1 MCMGLCIVVSYSRLH
16 LSAVQQGNKLGAD
29 SHPVFYKLNVA
40 CTPSFHTEFIADR
53 DLSYTVVVIAF
64 IDSTQPPV
72 IASIDD
78 PTLPNL
84 ISLSL
89 ATLPRHLLPALHDS
103 SPSYLKRWPH

>member
-1 MCMGLCIVVSYSRLH
+1 MGLCIVVSYSRLH

-29 SHPVFYKLNVA
+29 SHSVFYKLNVA

-72 IASIDD
+72 VTGIDD
-78 PTLPNL
+78 PTLPL
-84 ISLSL
+84 V
-89 ATLPRHLLPALHDS
+89 RDS
-103 SPSYLKRWPH
+103 QGHFYEKCFHPPFFR